1 MLPLKRGQT
10 LNTGRRFI
18 RRLIIQADIE
28 SRHEIIQNLV
38 VTVITRGRFRT
49 TTSILRWL
57 ANRWRWRDNTDIG
70 VIEIGSVLV
79 IAVRTYK
86 LAVLEVVELGGYWF
100 FARTDALE
108 AIVVVEQLIG
118 DLLVR
123 LAGAE
128 RQAAFSAL
136 GRVLFVTVLAHEC
149 ACFLL
154 YELLAAQRTRA
165 FRAAQALRMVVLVL
179 VGRYWRRR
187 CYLSITFHAFMHS
200 KPLLFL
206 LLNLLI

>member
-10 LNTGRRFI
+10 LNTGRRLI

-28 SRHEIIQNLV
+28 SRHEIIQDLV
-38 VTVITRGRFRT
+38 VIVITRSRFRT
-49 TTSILRWL
+49 TTSSLRWL
-57 ANRWRWRDNTDIG
+57 TNRWRWRGNTHIG
-70 VIEIGSVLV
+70 VVEIGTVLV

-86 LAVLEVVELGGYWF
+86 LAVLEVVELGSDWF

-136 GRVLFVTVLAHEC
+136 GRVLFVTVLAHQR

-154 YELLAAQRTRA
+154 YELFAAQRTRA

-187 CYLSITFHAFMHS
+187 CYLSITFDAFMHS
-200 KPLLFL
+200 PLSYYY
-206 LLNLLI
+206 LIF